1 MACLTMAVEFVD
13 CIIFPLPL
21 LRVQLLL
28 FVVNVAPLQE
38 VFEEQ
43 DDKQSLTLVAVVV
56 FIALLPLN
64 ALLSA
69 VVKPTSSEFI
79 VVIKSLYVL

>member
-1 MACLTMAVEFVD
+1 MAVEFVD

-43 DDKQSLTLVAVVV
+43 DVEQSLTLVAVVV
-56 FIALLPLN
+56 FIVLPPVN
-64 ALLSA
+64 ALLST
-69 VVKPTSSEFI
+69 VVKLLSSEFI

>member
-56 FIALLPLN
+56 FIVLLPLN

>member
-1 MACLTMAVEFVD
+1 MAFLTMAVEFVD
-13 CIIFPLPL
+13 FIIFPLPL

-43 DDKQSLTLVAVVV
+43 EDEQEEIFVGK
-56 FIALLPLN
+56 
-64 ALLSA
+64 
-69 VVKPTSSEFI
+69 
-79 VVIKSLYVL
+79 KSYTYQ